1 VVRQAVER
9 RDGVNEKVNWPRWG
23 VPAGIAGAV
32 AVLVIVALVRDPVQL
47 DPDSPEGTVQ
57 EYLQAISEE
66 RWEDAYAVLDE
77 ERFADCSAA
86 DIASNAPGQS
96 FTASLQTGDG
106 SFVTERFE
114 EVGNEGAPTTTTPPD
129 EEVAVEVTLRFGES
143 GPLGG
148 GWTTHEV
155 FQVVSRDGFWWVSGD
170 PWPYFSWR
178 CQ

>member
-1 VVRQAVER
+1 VVLQAVER
-9 RDGVNEKVNWPRWG
+9 RDGVNEKANWPRWG
-23 VPAGIAGAV
+23 LPVGIAAAV
-32 AVLVIVALVRDPVQL
+32 TVLVIVALVRDPVLL

-77 ERFADCSAA
+77 ERFAGCSAA
-86 DIASNAPGQS
+86 DVASNAPGEP
-96 FTASLQTGDG
+96 FTASLAAGDG
-106 SFVTERFE
+106 SAVVERFE
-114 EVGNEGAPTTTTPPD
+114 EVGEEGPPTTTTPPD
-129 EEVAVEVTLRFGES
+129 EETVVEVTLRFGES

-155 FQVVSRDGFWWVSGD
+155 FEVVSREGFWWISGD